1 MRLAILFAAAALA
14 LPLAAHAGPT
24 PGPEATKQLYD
35 EIAKADAELFDALFN
50 KCDVGRLGD
59 IVADDLE
66 FVHDKHGRTAGSK
79 AEFLESIKG
88 MCARRASGE
97 DYSARRELVPGSM
110 TVHVISKYG
119 VMQMGEHRF
128 FRLHA
133 DKPEELVET
142 GRFIDIWRQV
152 DGKWKLFRVISY
164 DHRLAK

>member
-1 MRLAILFAAAALA
+1 MRLAVLAAAAVLA
-14 LPLAAHAGPT
+14 MPLAAHAGPT
-24 PGPEATKQLYD
+24 PGPEATRQLYD
-35 EIAKADAELFDALFN
+35 EIARADAELFDALFN
-50 KCDVGRLGD
+50 KCDVDRLGEV
-59 IVADDLE
+59 VADDIE
-66 FVHDKHGRTAGSK
+66 FVHDKWGRTAGSK
-79 AEFLESIKG
+79 TEFLDGIRT

-133 DKPEELVET
+133 DAPEELVET

-164 DHRLAK
+164 DHRLTK